1 MGALLC
7 CVFYFSIASASKI
20 RLTTHIIKSL
30 KNSSAI
36 QLPANNLIDSFPKF
50 RTDTVVIPFQYKQSA
65 LYQLFTFKAI
75 DSVITI
81 LLKNDS
87 VTLFINGY
95 AHVDEGSDSI
105 SYYLSLNRAFVIR
118 DYVLGRGVDSLRIIA
133 LKGWGNVRSIN
144 RKTNAEILRYNCR
157 AEITLNYPL
166 PPPPL
171 TMQDSDEDGIADKDD
186 ECPNDYGEKINNGC
200 PDKNAI
206 IVPFQSQ
213 QYFLY
218 SATYSILDSI
228 TNVLLKHPTIS
239 ITIAGYAHK
248 TEGVNS
254 LCNRLANERADIV
267 KRYLLS
273 RGIAAERIES
283 TKGFGKLKVI
293 NAGRNPQEIV
303 RNSRA
308 EILLIRH

>member
-1 MGALLC
+1 MVFLC
-7 CVFYFSIASASKI
+7 CAIGFSRVYAGNIFSTAHTII
-20 RLTTHIIKSL
+20 RLKEKNVIKFRSD
-30 KNSSAI
+30 NFV
-36 QLPANNLIDSFPKF
+36 DSFPKF
-50 RTDTVVIPFQYKQSA
+50 KTDTVVIPFEYKQSA
-65 LYQLFTFKAI
+65 LYQPFTFKAI
-75 DSVITI
+75 DSVIAI
-81 LLKNDS
+81 LLTNDS
-87 VTLFINGY
+87 VIFSINGY

-105 SYYLSLNRAFVIR
+105 CYYLSLNRALVIK
-118 DYVLGRGVDSLRIIA
+118 DYVLGRGVDSTRIIL
-133 LKGWGNVRSIN
+133 LKGWGNVRSIH
-144 RKTNAEILRYNCR
+144 RKTNAAILRYNCR

-171 TMQDSDEDGIADKDD
+171 IMHDKDEDGIADEDD
-186 ECPNDYGEKINNGC
+186 ECPNEYGEKINHGC

-206 IVPFQSQ
+206 IVPFQPQ

-218 SATYSILDSI
+218 SATYTVLDSVKNI
-228 TNVLLKHPTIS
+228 LLSDPSVS
-239 ITIAGYAHK
+239 ITIAGYSHK
-248 TEGVNS
+248 TEGVNT

-267 KRYLLS
+267 RRYLLS
-273 RGIAAERIES
+273 RGIATERIES

>member
-1 MGALLC
+1 MVLLC
-7 CVFYFSIASASKI
+7 SGISFSIASAGNIFSTA
-20 RLTTHIIKSL
+20 RTNMRL
-30 KNSSAI
+30 KNSHPIKFSSSNFA
-36 QLPANNLIDSFPKF
+36 DSFPKF
-50 RTDTVVIPFQYKQSA
+50 KTDTVVVPFEYKQSA
-65 LYQLFTFKAI
+65 LYQPFTFKAI
-75 DSVITI
+75 DSVIAI
-81 LLKNDS
+81 LLKMDS
-87 VTLFINGY
+87 VTLSINGY

-105 SYYLSLNRAFVIR
+105 CYYLSLNRALVIR
-118 DYVLGRGVDSLRIIA
+118 DYVLGRGVDSVRILA

-171 TMQDSDEDGIADKDD
+171 TFNDRDADGIADADD
-186 ECPNDYGEKINNGC
+186 QCPNEYGEKINNGC

-206 IVPFQSQ
+206 IVPFQPQ

-218 SATYSILDSI
+218 SATYSVLDSVKNI
-228 TNVLLKHPTIS
+228 LQNDPS
-239 ITIAGYAHK
+239 ITIIIAGYAHK
-248 TEGVNS
+248 TEGVNT

-273 RGIAAERIES
+273 RGVAAEKIES
-283 TKGFGKLKVI
+283 AKGFGKLKVL